1 MENTRE
7 HLIKTSLVLFLQKG
21 YKVVTVADILK
32 VAGYSKGA
40 FYHYFD
46 SKGSLFQQVV
56 DDFFGSML
64 SIDYH
69 KFKADT
75 LEGFYKEI
83 LIKRAQISNVVNQ
96 RLSSFVNID
105 NMNSNFYYLVFDA
118 ARILPDFKEQL
129 KYHLNNQLTAW
140 EAVIKKARASSEI
153 IFSMSDK
160 ELAALFV
167 NNSSAIALHNVM
179 LGTPDLINKRVE
191 NSWTCLYKEIKKQE
205 KPNS

>member
-21 YKVVTVADILK
+21 YKAVTVADILK
-32 VAGYSKGA
+32 VSGYSKGA
-40 FYHYFD
+40 FYHHFN
-46 SKGSLFQQVV
+46 SKVSLFQQVV

-83 LIKRAQISNVVNQ
+83 LIKRAQISNAVNQ

-118 ARILPDFKEQL
+118 ARILPDFKKQL

-140 EAVIKKARASSEI
+140 EAVIKKARVSREI
-153 IFSMSDK
+153 IFRMSDK

-167 NNSSAIALHNVM
+167 NNSDAIALHNVM
-179 LGTPDLINKRVE
+179 LGTPNLINNRVE

-205 KPNS
+205 KPNP

>member
-21 YKVVTVADILK
+21 YKAVTVSDILN

>member
-21 YKVVTVADILK
+21 YKAVTVADILK